1 MFKKLS
7 EDLDFTE
14 VQECESTQDLALNLA
29 LKYSQAQ
36 LVLSEFQTKGRG
48 RQGSLWL
55 SENHRSFTCSL
66 ALQIPAHSVHSSMAL
81 IPHLAGLAMWK
92 TLFDLD
98 SSFDSLF
105 FKWPNDLGIFTTTP
119 SKNEFKKI
127 AGILVEIKK
136 NILVIG
142 WGLNVFSPAPLS
154 QAICLEDLKKDL
166 VFDKKDFAHK
176 LASTFL
182 EIRTHHMD
190 RKDEFEDQ
198 FLEFLFHKLMHPL
211 WGRFLSSK
219 LGQGRAIGLG
229 KEGSL
234 ILQSSPKQTIEIK
247 SGEII
252 LI

>member
-1 MFKKLS
+1 LFKKLS

-92 TLFDLD
+92 TLFDID
-98 SSFDSLF
+98 SSFESLF
-105 FKWPNDLGIFTTTP
+105 FKWPNDLGIFVGH
-119 SKNEFKKI
+119 EFKKT

-136 NILVIG
+136 NILIVG

-154 QAICLEDLKKDL
+154 NAIALDQLKNNLKFNKEDFACRLANHFLALKK
-166 VFDKKDFAHK
+166 AHQ
-176 LASTFL
+176 
-182 EIRTHHMD
+182 TH
-190 RKDEFEDQ
+190 KEAFEDK
-198 FLEFLFHKLMHPL
+198 FLEFLFSKLMHPL
-211 WGRFLSSK
+211 WGRSLQSK
-219 LGQGRAIGLG
+219 LGEGRAIGLG

-234 ILQSSPKQTIEIK
+234 IIQSIKKEIVEIK

-252 LI
+252 LK